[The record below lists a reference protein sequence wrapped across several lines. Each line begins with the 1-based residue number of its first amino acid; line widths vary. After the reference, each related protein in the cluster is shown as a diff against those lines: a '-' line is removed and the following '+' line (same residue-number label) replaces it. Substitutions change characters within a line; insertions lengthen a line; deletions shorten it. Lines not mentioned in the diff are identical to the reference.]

1 MRPTRTLVSIRHVVI
16 INSDQREGFF
26 VAGRVHPVAPAG
38 DAFETELAHQPRD
51 RGALGRPR
59 PPTLT
64 A

>member
-1 MRPTRTLVSIRHVVI
+1 MRLTRTLGSIRHVVI

-26 VAGRVHPVAPAG
+26 VAGRVHPVAPAETP
-38 DAFETELAHQPRD
+38 FETELALQPGD
-51 RGALGRPR
+51 RRALGRLR